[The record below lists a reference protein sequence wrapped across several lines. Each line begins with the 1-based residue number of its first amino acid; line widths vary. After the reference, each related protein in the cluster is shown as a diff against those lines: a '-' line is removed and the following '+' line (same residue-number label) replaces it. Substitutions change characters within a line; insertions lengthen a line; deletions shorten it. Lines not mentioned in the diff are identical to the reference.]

1 MFWILVSL
9 LVLIAV
15 AILSYRLWRK
25 PASSA
30 VDESVDA
37 LNVLRDQ
44 RNELDEEVAA
54 GRMSMAERE
63 TRIAELTRRVHDEGL
78 TAPATPAAAAH
89 PKRRLWLAIAMT
101 ILIPAIA
108 VPVYFLV
115 GTPAALD
122 PVARAPSAAP
132 SSHGDF
138 TPEQLRA
145 MLDQLKARLDAKPD
159 DVTGWMMLGRGLQLV
174 NDFAGSAAA
183 FEKAAALNP
192 NDAQLL
198 ADYADSLAMSRNSDL
213 SGKPWELIQQALR
226 VNPQLPKA
234 LALAAS
240 AEFAQGR
247 RESAKGYWQ
256 RMLAVIPPDS
266 EDATEIRTMIAQIDG
281 KAAGVAPQGASPAA
295 APAATAGGAAP
306 TAVGKAVTGTVKLAP
321 ALAAKVRPDD
331 VLYIFARAPEGSRMP
346 LAIVR
351 VKASEL
357 PKQFRLDDTQAMTG
371 ERTLS
376 SMPQVRIEARVSK
389 SGDVRPA
396 PGDLRG
402 ESALVAPGATNVEI
416 VINEEIAGVPGSAAT
431 GAPPAPVVSTGTP
444 AGATASGKPTTGS
457 VRLAPAL
464 AAKVAPNDTLFI
476 FARAAEGPRM
486 PLAILRLKASEL
498 PKQFRLDDSLGMAG
512 GPKLSSVPQVRI
524 EARISKSG
532 EAVPK
537 PGDLRGESAVVAP
550 GAGNVEVVIDR
561 SVP

>member
-9 LVLIAV
+9 LVLIAI
-15 AILSYRLWRK
+15 AILSFRLWRK
-25 PASSA
+25 PAPPA
-30 VDESVDA
+30 AEEAVDA

-54 GRMSMAERE
+54 GRMSTAERE

-174 NDFAGSAAA
+174 DDFAGSAAA

-247 RESAKGYWQ
+247 HESAKGYWQ
-256 RMLAVIPPDS
+256 RLLAVIPPDS
-266 EDATEIRTMIAQIDG
+266 EDATEIRTMI
-281 KAAGVAPQGASPAA
+281 
-295 APAATAGGAAP
+295 
-306 TAVGKAVTGTVKLAP
+306 
-321 ALAAKVRPDD
+321 
-331 VLYIFARAPEGSRMP
+331 
-346 LAIVR
+346 
-351 VKASEL
+351 
-357 PKQFRLDDTQAMTG
+357 
-371 ERTLS
+371 
-376 SMPQVRIEARVSK
+376 
-389 SGDVRPA
+389 
-396 PGDLRG
+396 
-402 ESALVAPGATNVEI
+402 
-416 VINEEIAGVPGSAAT
+416 
-431 GAPPAPVVSTGTP
+431 
-444 AGATASGKPTTGS
+444 
-457 VRLAPAL
+457 
-464 AAKVAPNDTLFI
+464 
-476 FARAAEGPRM
+476 
-486 PLAILRLKASEL
+486 
-498 PKQFRLDDSLGMAG
+498 
-512 GPKLSSVPQVRI
+512 
-524 EARISKSG
+524 
-532 EAVPK
+532 
-537 PGDLRGESAVVAP
+537 
-550 GAGNVEVVIDR
+550 
-561 SVP
+561 